1 MKLLF
6 RKAFIRLRSF
16 VPSFMLKFFSLLRC
30 IFCCSSIHLSSVF
43 KGKASFSYI
52 ICQIGKQRHKVIKL
66 IHLVLYCNSAAKSGA
81 KLGTHGCQ
89 SIVSSNS
96 ALCHVQC
103 YSLQFSPAT
112 FKIEVFFLCGVF
124 VCFFFFYFHFAH
136 GAPESINL
144 YHKSLHYFRIT
155 MNNMKFNSRYP

>member
-1 MKLLF
+1 MKILF
-6 RKAFIRLRSF
+6 GKAFIRLRSF

-89 SIVSSNS
+89 SVVSSNTT
-96 ALCHVQC
+96 LCHVQC
-103 YSLQFSPAT
+103 YSLWFSPAT
-112 FKIEVFFLCGVF
+112 FKIEVGFFVWCGLFLFFLFSFCPWGTRV
-124 VCFFFFYFHFAH
+124 
-136 GAPESINL
+136 
-144 YHKSLHYFRIT
+144 HKSLPQVTALLRIT
-155 MNNMKFNSRYP
+155 MSNMKFNSRYP

>member
-6 RKAFIRLRSF
+6 RKAFIRLWSF
-16 VPSFMLKFFSLLRC
+16 VPSFILKVFSLLRC

-81 KLGTHGCQ
+81 KLGTRGCQ
-89 SIVSSNS
+89 SIVSSNTT
-96 ALCHVQC
+96 LCHVQC

-112 FKIEVFFLCGVF
+112 FKIEVGFFCV
-124 VCFFFFYFHFAH
+124 VCVFFFYLFSFCPW
-136 GAPESINL
+136 GTRL
-144 YHKSLHYFRIT
+144 HKSLPQVTALLQDHHE
-155 MNNMKFNSRYP
+155 